1 MTTKGHFT
9 RLITILL
16 AVFMV
21 MTPACNVPF
30 KTGVSST
37 VTVVQEISGSTPQA
51 TFIPTAEF
59 FTPFQQFVSSLQTR
73 HKAPVGVPTI
83 IDVSSPGSGAQ
94 QQVSYYKQVLDAVS
108 KSKKINVLTQKAEY
122 AKRSLL
128 PGETIQNIIVVHFGD
143 SLTTAFFLS
152 TEKNSS
158 HTYMVDSQGSA
169 FELYLFAQNSAGTTF
184 FESDPAKVQSI
195 LDMPDLQTVQW
206 VTMRLLSQPDKQ
218 KLSAEAWMA
227 LQAQYAEMNLEASL
241 NDALAKGP
249 TWITV
254 PVITWNA
261 QNGGQTIFVDPSSFD
276 IFIEQNPSYVSGK
289 TERGITLL
297 LPLGKSPAEMQSLT
311 DLVTQ
316 TLMTTTPS
324 TAVPEFSPT
333 QKASKESATLVAE
346 QTQDNM
352 LQENVDAFQKGE
364 VLVPT
369 EKLFRTSQG
378 PGSLGV
384 ADTQDVGLSGGFNI
398 QGEFLKFYRSASD
411 PLLVFGY
418 PITDEFIDPDT
429 GLTTQYFQRA
439 RLELVSTT
447 AGPMVQLAPLGTH
460 LHTSDA
466 PTAPIPINGS
476 ACRYFQQTGK
486 NVCYA
491 FLQFYDGNNGPVFFG
506 NPISDVEIR
515 DGRYVQYFERARME
529 WQPDNPTDQHV
540 VLTDLGAIEFYARD
554 IRPVTLRDF
563 IFQAPDITGN
573 ITNLQ
578 VRAFVDQALLPVYSQ
593 QTVYI
598 IVQDQNL
605 APVQSANINV
615 KVYYPGRAEPQL
627 LTPFITTENGLSSE
641 QFSIDNIPA
650 NYVVR
655 IEVTASYQGLSA
667 STSTWFRVWW

>member
-1 MTTKGHFT
+1 M
-9 RLITILL
+9 

-21 MTPACNVPF
+21 ITPACNVPF
-30 KTGVSST
+30 RTGVSST
-37 VTVVQEISGSTPQA
+37 VAAVQEISGTTPQA

-59 FTPFQQFVSSLQTR
+59 LTPFQQFVSSLQTR
-73 HKAPVGVPTI
+73 HQAPVGVPTI
-83 IDVSSPGSGAQ
+83 VDVSTPGSGAQ
-94 QQVSYYKQVLDAVS
+94 QQVSYYKQALDAVS

-128 PGETIQNIIVVHFGD
+128 PGETIQNIIVAHFGD

-184 FESDPAKVQSI
+184 FESDPAKVQPI

-206 VTMRLLSQPDKQ
+206 VTMRLLTQPDKQ
-218 KLSAEAWMA
+218 MLPAEAWMA
-227 LQAQYAEMNLEASL
+227 LQAQYAETNIEASL
-241 NDALAKGP
+241 DDALAKGP

-254 PVITWNA
+254 PVIAWNA
-261 QNGGQTIFVDPSSFD
+261 QNGGQTIFVNPSSFEL
-276 IFIEQNPSYVSGK
+276 FIEQNPSYVSGK

-297 LPLGKSPAEMQSLT
+297 LPLGKSPAEMQRLT
-311 DLVTQ
+311 DLVNQ
-316 TLMTTTPS
+316 TPMTTTPS
-324 TAVPEFSPT
+324 TAIPELGPT
-333 QKASKESATLVAE
+333 QKASKENATLVAE
-346 QTQDNM
+346 QTQDSL
-352 LQENVDAFQKGE
+352 LQENVDAFQNGE
-364 VLVPT
+364 VSIPN
-369 EKLFRTSQG
+369 EKLFRPSQG

-384 ADTQDVGLSGGFNI
+384 ADPQDVSLSGGFNI

-418 PITDEFIDPDT
+418 PITDEFVDPDT

-439 RLELVSTT
+439 RFELISTT

-460 LHTSDA
+460 LHTGDA
-466 PTAPIPINGS
+466 PTAPIPTNSS

-491 FLQFYDGNNGPVFFG
+491 FLQFYDANNGPVYFG

-515 DGRYVQYFERARME
+515 DGRYVQYYERARME
-529 WQPDNPTDQHV
+529 WQPDNPNDHHV
-540 VLTDLGAIEFYARD
+540 ALTDLGAIEFYARD
-554 IRPVTLRDF
+554 IHPITQRDF
-563 IFQAPDITGN
+563 NIQIPDTTGN

-578 VRAFVDQALLPVYSQ
+578 AHAFVDQALLPAYGQ

-605 APVQSANINV
+605 APVQGANINV

-627 LTPFITTENGLSSE
+627 LMPFITTDNGLSSE

-650 NYVVR
+650 NDVVR
-655 IEVTASYQGLSA
+655 LEVTASYQGVSA